1 MEIADRPA
9 GYTHL
14 MINGLSY
21 SDWEDEADQLRRLA
35 NGLGTVR
42 KHHVTR
48 AQKLLASLQEELD
61 AIDSVSAGL
70 TGFDAIRVG
79 CVRDLVVALRSSL
92 AETLRLLRERA
103 PKPAGRSRKTAAS
116 TTRSTR

>member
-1 MEIADRPA
+1 MEILDRSA
-9 GYTHL
+9 GYTQL

-21 SDWEDEADQLRRLA
+21 SDWEDEADQLRRLV
-35 NGLGTVR
+35 NGAGTVR
-42 KHHVTR
+42 KHHVAE

-70 TGFDAIRVG
+70 SGFDAIRVG

-92 AETLRLLRERA
+92 AETLRLLRVRA
-103 PKPAGRSRKTAAS
+103 PKRASRSRKTAAA
-116 TTRSTR
+116 T

>member
-1 MEIADRPA
+1 MEIVDRPA
-9 GYTHL
+9 GYTQL

-42 KHHVTR
+42 KHHATR

-61 AIDSVSAGL
+61 AIDSVTAGL
-70 TGFDAIRVG
+70 TGFDAVRVG
-79 CVRDLVVALRSSL
+79 CVRDLIAALRSSL

-103 PKPAGRSRKTAAS
+103 PKRAGRSRKTVAAS
-116 TTRSTR
+116 